1 MERILVIEDDEM
13 IAKMLRSVLE
23 KAGYAVSEARNG
35 KEGLLAQQ
43 REAADLVI
51 TDLIMPEKE
60 GIETII
66 ELRRTYPG
74 LRIIAMS
81 GGGRTGSAG
90 DYLQIAR
97 QVGAARVVAKPFAL
111 EQMVATIRE
120 VLSQPKDRR
129 ASTAK

>member
-1 MERILVIEDDEM
+1 M

-23 KAGYAVSEARNG
+23 KAGYLISAACNG
-35 KEGLLAQQ
+35 KEGLLAQHRQ
-43 REAADLVI
+43 PVDLVI

-66 ELRRTYPG
+66 ELRRTYPR

-81 GGGRTGSAG
+81 GGGRTAAA

-97 QVGAARVVAKPFAL
+97 HVGAARVIAKPFGI
-111 EQMVATIRE
+111 EEMVAAVRE
-120 VLSQPKDRR
+120 VLGRPPEPNSR
-129 ASTAK
+129 S

>member
-60 GIETII
+60 GLETI
-66 ELRRTYPG
+66 LDLKKKYP
-74 LRIIAMS
+74 LVKILAVS
-81 GGGRTGSAG
+81 GGGRMAPEAQ
-90 DYLQIAR
+90 LN
-97 QVGAARVVAKPFAL
+97 VAKKFGHLFLKHGISANGVYRGKH
-111 EQMVATIRE
+111 QAIAQ
-120 VLSQPKDRR
+120 VLYFWPH
-129 ASTAK
+129 